1 MVRFTK
7 RSRNNEPAVEVE
19 SSVLDR
25 PTPRPLIRSDVQRHR
40 RMDSVPS
47 IELETFIHEETRT
60 IDDEP
65 STSSRSNRPQDF
77 LARTASILQRGTSST
92 HLNQ

>member
-7 RSRNNEPAVEVE
+7 RSRNKEPAVEVE

-25 PTPRPLIRSDVQRHR
+25 PTPRSLIRSDVQRYQ

-47 IELETFIHEETRT
+47 IELETFIHEKTRT

-65 STSSRSNRPQDF
+65 STSLRSNRPQDF
-77 LARTASILQRGTSST
+77 LARTASFLQRGTSST